1 MAAMGKDYLACTAA
15 RSGAGCTNGKSI
27 RRSRVEEVVLDGLKS
42 RLMAPEL
49 VAEFIGAFHQELNR
63 KHAADDAKRAADEQ
77 ELGRVKKTSR
87 GLYDAI
93 ADGLRSPGLQQEL
106 LSLESRQAQLTAC
119 IAGSPFTAA
128 ISSAACG
135 HVSRSS
141 GRSVSCAERP

>member
-63 KHAADDAKRAADEQ
+63 KHAATRKSMGKAANVID
-77 ELGRVKKTSR
+77 
-87 GLYDAI
+87 
-93 ADGLRSPGLQQEL
+93 
-106 LSLESRQAQLTAC
+106 LSMEKSRQTGVEEAENVQA
-119 IAGSPFTAA
+119 
-128 ISSAACG
+128 
-135 HVSRSS
+135 S
-141 GRSVSCAERP
+141 GVGDKAFDDVTDIKNEDFIYVY